1 MNNSNKRVKECK
13 ARSDLPCLSVGFVID
28 NKRER
33 DWKPV
38 TCAPYRNTSDVS
50 RCVLRCGCFCAEE
63 LRALTWQKIEEDL
76 AHEDATPAPTVR
88 FTGGFCC
95 AVSVGTH
102 DYNYRAS
109 PSVSDH
115 VLR

>member
-1 MNNSNKRVKECK
+1 MTSHPESPFGSSNVL
-13 ARSDLPCLSVGFVID
+13 RSTIDENGIGNQSRALLTVIQ
-28 NKRER
+28 
-33 DWKPV
+33 V
-38 TCAPYRNTSDVS
+38 TCHDACYVAAVSAPRN
-50 RCVLRCGCFCAEE
+50 CA
-63 LRALTWQKIEEDL
+63 QKIEEDAAIIYSL
-76 AHEDATPAPTVR
+76 AHQDATPAPTVR

>member
-1 MNNSNKRVKECK
+1 M
-13 ARSDLPCLSVGFVID
+13 RSFTVIQVACHD
-28 NKRER
+28 ACY
-33 DWKPV
+33 V
-38 TCAPYRNTSDVS
+38 AAVSAPRN
-50 RCVLRCGCFCAEE
+50 F
-63 LRALTWQKIEEDL
+63 RALTWQKIEEDAAIIYSL
-76 AHEDATPAPTVR
+76 AHQDATPAPTVR

>member
-1 MNNSNKRVKECK
+1 MSHPSTKTVPLN
-13 ARSDLPCLSVGFVID
+13 I
-28 NKRER
+28 ER

-38 TCAPYRNTSDVS
+38 TCAPYRNTTDVS

-63 LRALTWQKIEEDL
+63 LRALTWQKIEEDAAIIYSL
-76 AHEDATPAPTVR
+76 AHQDATPAPTVR

-115 VLR
+115 VLRGNVSDGL